1 MTTLLYDGSIALDFQ
16 EKGHKYTLDGNP
28 VASVTTV
35 LGALNKPALV
45 GWAAKMTALYWEDL
59 IIPGNPLTLD
69 EVELAE
75 HVKASKAARFKKSNK
90 ALEVGNITHDFAE
103 QYALGRNPKLPT
115 NDQARTACE
124 AFLVWW
130 KEHNVQVIAVER
142 KCYSKIYQFCGTVD
156 LLCKIEGH
164 ICVCDWKSSSGIFD
178 EYKAQLSAYRQALM
192 EELGHDITGA
202 WVVRFDKD
210 TGVAEDYA
218 MNAAEIEAGWDTF
231 HGALTA
237 SRGLTKLKQLKKD
250 KKND

>member
-1 MTTLLYDGSIALDFQ
+1 MTTLLYDGSIDFQ

-142 KCYSKIYQFCGTVD
+142 KCYSKIYQFCG
-156 LLCKIEGH
+156 
-164 ICVCDWKSSSGIFD
+164 
-178 EYKAQLSAYRQALM
+178 
-192 EELGHDITGA
+192 
-202 WVVRFDKD
+202 
-210 TGVAEDYA
+210 
-218 MNAAEIEAGWDTF
+218 EAGWDTF